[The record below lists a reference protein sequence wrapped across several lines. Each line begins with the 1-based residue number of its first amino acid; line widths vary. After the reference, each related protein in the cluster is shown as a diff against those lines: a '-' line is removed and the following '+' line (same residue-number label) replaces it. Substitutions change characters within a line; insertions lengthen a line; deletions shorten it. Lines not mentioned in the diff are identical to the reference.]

1 MSYSNFSP
9 NYLEPESEI
18 KEIKKKKK
26 DCKNKKVKFS
36 DQEDKNLTPSSSLD
50 LDSEILKIKS
60 DSFNDT
66 ENNVI
71 LESKFS
77 LRNIF
82 LKFLLFS
89 LFILV
94 IYLAYL
100 FIFKKKKFLEIIN
113 FFNPFKSNSKVVS
126 KSNSNN
132 LSNQSLNNNVSPEV
146 LSDQSSSIKNSIENS
161 DLLSNNLETINSS
174 NPKTSMIENQTID
187 PNLKGGQEY
196 IDNNQLVN
204 DIVAILKQAN

>member
-1 MSYSNFSP
+1 
-9 NYLEPESEI
+9 
-18 KEIKKKKK
+18 KKKKK
-26 DCKNKKVKFS
+26 DRKNKKVKFS

-82 LKFLLFS
+82 LKILLFS

>member
-26 DCKNKKVKFS
+26 DRKNKKVKFS

-82 LKFLLFS
+82 LKILLFS